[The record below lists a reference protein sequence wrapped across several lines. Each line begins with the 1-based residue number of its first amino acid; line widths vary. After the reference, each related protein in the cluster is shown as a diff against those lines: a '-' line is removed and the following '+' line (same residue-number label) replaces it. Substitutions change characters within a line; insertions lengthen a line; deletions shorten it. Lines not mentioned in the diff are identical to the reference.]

1 MANEQ
6 QFFLSRQR
14 TQINISQKKT
24 YKYTN
29 GRKYMKM
36 YSSSLVIRKSIPV
49 RMAVTKRQEITN
61 VKKAVRRRK
70 GTLVYCWYKCNLVQP
85 LWKIVLIFKN

>member
-14 TQINISQKKT
+14 TQIDISQKKT

-29 GRKYMKM
+29 GQKYMKM
-36 YSSSLVIRKSIPV
+36 YSSSLIIRKCIPI
-49 RMAVTKRQEITN
+49 RMAVTKRRDN
-61 VKKAVRRRK
+61 
-70 GTLVYCWYKCNLVQP
+70 KC
-85 LWKIVLIFKN
+85 